1 MRTFSSKTP
10 LTHGDFILTV
20 KGSFLQRDMHFDVT
34 VCAENE

>member
-1 MRTFSSKTP
+1 MRMFSSKAP

-20 KGSFLQRDMHFDVT
+20 QDSFMQRDMHFDVT